1 MVSAN
6 PITVL
11 VHEYASGDRAALDR
25 LLPLVYAELRRIAE
39 KHLRGSSP
47 AILCNLL
54 RSSTSWRHNPMDA
67 D

>member
-11 VHEYASGDRAALDR
+11 VHEYAGGDRAALDR

-39 KHLRGSSP
+39 KHLRGEQPSHTLQP
-47 AILCNLL
+47 AALVHFLAPQPNGC
-54 RSSTSWRHNPMDA
+54 
-67 D
+67 